1 MRAATVIWRRMRW
14 NNALIFFPSKTY
26 NVQHSS
32 SYEWKIFFFLSN
44 LYIHVFFCGTSR
56 KYLQSSILFY
66 VKPRE
71 MSHFLILFMN
81 DVCDD
86 FACAQLINSVSRIV
100 FEQGRNTCSRNL
112 FIKMTPVSDFTY
124 FLLRK
129 GRAYI
134 FFCCETE

>member
-1 MRAATVIWRRMRW
+1 MYSIAVHM
-14 NNALIFFPSKTY
+14 NEKSFL
-26 NVQHSS
+26 
-32 SYEWKIFFFLSN
+32 LSN

-86 FACAQLINSVSRIV
+86 VARVQLINSVSRIV

-112 FIKMTPVSDFTY
+112 FIKMTPMSDFTY

-129 GRAYI
+129 VVI
-134 FFCCETE
+134 HLLLVCETE